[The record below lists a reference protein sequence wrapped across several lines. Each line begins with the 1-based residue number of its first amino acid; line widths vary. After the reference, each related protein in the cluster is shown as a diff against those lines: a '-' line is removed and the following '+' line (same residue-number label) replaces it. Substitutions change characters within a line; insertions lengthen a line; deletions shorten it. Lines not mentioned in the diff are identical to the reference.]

1 MKRMLIVY
9 FSMSGHTRN
18 LAEELRA
25 ATGAD
30 IEEIVEVCPRRGVR
44 GMLRA
49 LWDASL
55 RRKTPIQGISRDP
68 AAYDVL
74 IVGGPIWA
82 KHLAAPVRTFVE
94 RYGHGAK
101 QIALFCTEGGQGA
114 EVAFEDVEQLV
125 GKRAIA
131 TLVVDA
137 KHLEPTD
144 HRSQLGRFV
153 ASLMRGSDAHGASS
167 GLSGLQAQGLLNLS
181 QL

>member
-18 LAEELRA
+18 LAEELRV

-30 IEEIVEVCPRRGVR
+30 IEEIVEVRPRCGMR

-55 RRKTPIQGISRDP
+55 RRKTPIHRISGDP

-94 RYGHGAK
+94 RYGHRAK

-114 EVAFEDVEQLV
+114 EVAFEDVERV
-125 GKRAIA
+125 AEKRAIA

-137 KHLEPTD
+137 KHLDPTD

-153 ASLMRGSDAHGASS
+153 ASLMRGTDANGASA
-167 GLSGLQAQGLLNLS
+167 GLSGQQGPGLLNLS
-181 QL
+181 QS